1 MNKYLCLL
9 ILSLLEFCCIP
20 QEKKDTVIWRDYSLL
35 IDVSVLSHKV
45 ITMPLDEHGHGIIRQ
60 YFYIGEETKRDSIAS
75 SIVVYLGER
84 NGLRLP
90 DSIDSL
96 IQKEPLMNN
105 RKSIKI
111 KKDDFNERYDILMDG
126 KVILFYQFV
135 HDVDLQTI
143 DKILD
148 NVTVF
153 QKTGYSSLGCTSIKR
168 ISPK

>member
-1 MNKYLCLL
+1 
-9 ILSLLEFCCIP
+9 
-20 QEKKDTVIWRDYSLL
+20 
-35 IDVSVLSHKV
+35 
-45 ITMPLDEHGHGIIRQ
+45 
-60 YFYIGEETKRDSIAS
+60 
-75 SIVVYLGER
+75 
-84 NGLRLP
+84 
-90 DSIDSL
+90 
-96 IQKEPLMNN
+96 MNN